1 MKAKADEMSKQ
12 GKKGKA
18 IVAEKTKKKK
28 PTFRESMTEL
38 SKSKELQ
45 AIATMVVC
53 YNVCVE
59 LAEVLWKG
67 ILRKT
72 YTNKTEYMSYMGKFS
87 QTVGIVSFVL
97 QLCSPEIIRRMG
109 WKGASL
115 ITPWAMG
122 FMATLFFISVSLGTD
137 IVPIKTALLFGT
149 IQNVVC
155 KTTKYTLFDPCKE
168 IAYIP
173 LGPEAKVKGKAAVDV
188 LGARSGRSIGS
199 ASQQF
204 MVLVAGGSI
213 LNCAPALCIIYLISV
228 TSWSRAVNVLSK
240 IVEKE

>member
-1 MKAKADEMSKQ
+1 MIIASQRVEFAKS
-12 GKKGKA
+12 
-18 IVAEKTKKKK
+18 KTKQQKVPVKKVK
-28 PTFRESMTEL
+28 PTLRESISEL
-38 SKSKELQ
+38 SKSKPLQ
-45 AIATMVVC
+45 AIATMVIC

-72 YTNKTEYMSYMGKFS
+72 YTNKSEYMAFMGSFS
-87 QTVGIVSFVL
+87 QTVGIVSSIL
-97 QLCSPEIIRRMG
+97 QLCAPSIIRRLG

-115 ITPWAMG
+115 VTPWAMG
-122 FMATLFFISVSLGTD
+122 LLATFFFISVSLGTNY
-137 IVPIKTALLFGT
+137 VPLKTALLIGT

-188 LGARSGRSIGS
+188 LGARFGRSIGS
-199 ASQQF
+199 ASQQM
-204 MVLVAGGSI
+204 MVLLAGGSI
-213 LNCAPALCIIYLISV
+213 LTCAPALGTMYLLSV
-228 TSWSRAVNVLSK
+228 ASWTRAVSVLDKTVSK
-240 IVEKE
+240 EE